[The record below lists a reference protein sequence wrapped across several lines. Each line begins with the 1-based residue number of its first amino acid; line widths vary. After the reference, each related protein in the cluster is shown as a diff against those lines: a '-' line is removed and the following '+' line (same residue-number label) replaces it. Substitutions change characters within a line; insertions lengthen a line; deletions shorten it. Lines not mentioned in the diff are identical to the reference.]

1 MKIKVVCKQCGGEKP
16 KRKSDKMK
24 NEFIRG
30 IAEALNC
37 DAIEAEAQWG
47 GYSRQ
52 LDDDAIRKIESEGYA
67 RGVQIGREIASL

>member
-1 MKIKVVCKQCGGEKP
+1 MSTIKT
-16 KRKSDKMK
+16 D
-24 NEFIRG
+24 EFIRG
-30 IAEALNC
+30 VAESLNC

-52 LDDDAIRKIESEGYA
+52 LNDEAIREIESEGYA